1 MRISVRNETN
11 KSYIIALSKPII
23 NAFQLFY
30 SHQGGNTA
38 LHAAARKGCV
48 EIVKLLLDREV
59 KMNAKN
65 DVSKIT

>member
-1 MRISVRNETN
+1 MPYFSV
-11 KSYIIALSKPII
+11 SSKNII
-23 NAFQLFY
+23 NEFQLFY

-48 EIVKLLLDREV
+48 EVVKLLLDRQA
-59 KMNAKN
+59 KMSAKN